1 MTLSEEIGEL
11 RRELAQ
17 LAREAETDLARRYAL
32 RNPPPRRLS
41 LYRRTR
47 MLVGTLLRKL
57 GFLVEPWLP
66 GLRHFKGSEG
76 ARPFVIWA
84 LKTDRDTLRDACRGF
99 EKLQAAL
106 PGRVPVLVTDV
117 ADFAFFSRLGWLV
130 EYVPELSAPAGRY
143 AERKKRYLAW
153 RYRDA
158 PALPVSAGLVDGVRV
173 QELLLD

>member
-1 MTLSEEIGEL
+1 MTLNAEIGEL
-11 RRELAQ
+11 RRELVR
-17 LAREAETDLARRYAL
+17 LVREAEPDLARRYAL
-32 RNPPPRRLS
+32 RYSPPKPLS
-41 LYRRTR
+41 LYRRMR
-47 MLVGTLLRKL
+47 MFVGKILRRH
-57 GFLVEPWLP
+57 GFLLEPWLP
-66 GLRHFKGSEG
+66 SLRHFKGSEG

-84 LKTDRDTLRDACRGF
+84 LETDRDTMRAACSGF

-106 PGRVPVLVTDV
+106 PGWVPILVTDV

-158 PALPVSAGLVDGVRV
+158 PALPVSVGLVDGVQV

>member
-1 MTLSEEIGEL
+1 MKLSEKIDEL
-11 RRELAQ
+11 RCELAK
-17 LAREAETDLARRYAL
+17 LAREAETDLVRRYAL

-41 LYRRTR
+41 MYRRTR
-47 MLVGTLLRKL
+47 MLVGKILRKL

-66 GLRHFKGSEG
+66 SLRHFKGSVG
-76 ARPFVIWA
+76 ARPFIIWA
-84 LKTDRDTLRDACRGF
+84 LETDRDTLREACKGF
-99 EKLQAAL
+99 EKLL
-106 PGRVPVLVTDV
+106 SSSPGWVPILVTDV

-130 EYVPELSAPAGRY
+130 EYVPEISATAGGY

-158 PALPVSAGLVDGVRV
+158 PAVPISAGLVDGVQV